1 MALSK
6 TSLRLEVLKIQALST
21 EKRESKNCAKILRTY
36 LQIYRKY
43 VYEEEE
49 LIGN

>member
-21 EKRESKNCAKILRTY
+21 KKRESKNCAKILGTY
-36 LQIYRKY
+36 FRIYRKY
-43 VYEEEE
+43 VLEQEE